1 MQVLHGYINLVKVPT
16 ADSIVDIVDILSQ
29 VVVGAAFT
37 HTADVILGRSDQI
50 SNLLCL
56 HYYCS
61 RPLIVESV
69 INN

>member
-1 MQVLHGYINLVKVPT
+1 M
-16 ADSIVDIVDILSQ
+16 DIVDKLSQ